1 MATDWWLYIAVV
13 GAGIVAGFINTLAGS
28 GSLLTL
34 PLLMFMG
41 LPANMANGTNR
52 IGILFQSIVGTAG
65 FNQQKVLDL
74 KMGFVYGIPTILG
87 AIAGAIL
94 ALSFSDV
101 AMEKAIAILLLVMFF
116 LVLFKPEVWIKGQAG
131 KTKQKPNLL
140 IVMVFFLIGVYG
152 GFIQAGV
159 GLFLLAGLVLGAG
172 ADLVKANA
180 LKVFLVLL
188 YTPVVLLFFMKEN
201 QIDFKLGLILAI
213 GNSIGAYLGT
223 KVAVSWGPRFI
234 RIVLLLA
241 VLGFSLKLL
250 GVFNFALL

>member
-1 MATDWWLYIAVV
+1 MAVV
-13 GAGIVAGFINTLAGS
+13 GVGIIAGFINTLAGS

-34 PLLMFMG
+34 PLLIFMG

-65 FNQQKVLDL
+65 FKQQKVLEL
-74 KMGFVYGIPTILG
+74 KMGFIYGIPTILG
-87 AIAGAIL
+87 AILGAIL

-101 AMEKAIAILLLVMFF
+101 VMEKAIGILLLVMFF
-116 LVLFKPEVWIKGQAG
+116 LVLFKPDVWIKGQAG
-131 KTKQKPNLL
+131 KIRQKPNLL
-140 IVMVFFLIGVYG
+140 VMLVFFLIGIYG

-159 GLFLLAGLVLGAG
+159 GLFLLAALVLGAG

-188 YTPVVLLFFMKEN
+188 YTPVVLLFFMNEN
-201 QIDFKLGLILAI
+201 QIDYKLGIILAI

-223 KVAVSWGPRFI
+223 RVAVSWGPKFI

-250 GVFNFALL
+250 GIFNFVLV

>member
-1 MATDWWLYIAVV
+1 MIHDWWLYIAVI
-13 GAGIVAGFINTLAGS
+13 GAGIIACFINTLAGS

-41 LPANMANGTNR
+41 LPANVANGTNR

-65 FNQQKVLDL
+65 FRQQKVLDL
-74 KMGFVYGIPTILG
+74 KMGFTYGIPIVLG
-87 AIAGAIL
+87 SIAGAVL

-101 AMEKAIAILLLVMFF
+101 AMEKAIGILLLVMFF
-116 LVLFKPEVWIKGQAG
+116 LVLFKPDVWIKGQAG
-131 KTKQKPNLL
+131 KIQRKPNFL
-140 IVMVFFLIGVYG
+140 IMLVFFLIGAYG

-172 ADLVKANA
+172 ADLVRANA

-188 YTPVVLLFFMKEN
+188 YTPVVLIFFMKEN
-201 QIDFKLGLILAI
+201 QIDYKLGIILAI

-223 KVAVSWGPRFI
+223 RVAVSWGPKFI
-234 RIVLLLA
+234 RIILLLA

-250 GVFNFALL
+250 GIFNFVLS

>member
-1 MATDWWLYIAVV
+1 MIHDWWLYIAVI
-13 GAGIVAGFINTLAGS
+13 GAGIIAGFINTLAGS

-41 LPANMANGTNR
+41 LPANVANGTNR

-65 FNQQKVLDL
+65 FRQQKVLDL
-74 KMGFVYGIPTILG
+74 KMGFTYGIPIVLG
-87 AIAGAIL
+87 SIAGAVL

-101 AMEKAIAILLLVMFF
+101 AMEKAIGILLLVMFF
-116 LVLFKPEVWIKGQAG
+116 LVLFKPDVWIKGQAG
-131 KTKQKPNLL
+131 KIQRKPNFL
-140 IVMVFFLIGVYG
+140 IMLVFFLIGAYG

-172 ADLVKANA
+172 ADLVRANA

-188 YTPVVLLFFMKEN
+188 YTPVVLIFFMKEN
-201 QIDFKLGLILAI
+201 QIDYKLGIILAI

-223 KVAVSWGPRFI
+223 RVAVSWGPKFI
-234 RIVLLLA
+234 RIILLLA

-250 GVFNFALL
+250 GIFNFVLS

>member
-1 MATDWWLYIAVV
+1 MTTEWWLYIAVAA
-13 GAGIVAGFINTLAGS
+13 AGLASGFINTLAGS

-41 LPANMANGTNR
+41 LPANVANGTNR
-52 IGILFQSIVGTAG
+52 IGILFQCAVATTG
-65 FNQQKVLDL
+65 FKRQKVLDVKTGL
-74 KMGFVYGIPTILG
+74 VYSIPSILG

-101 AMEKAIAILLLVMFF
+101 AMEKAIGILLLVMFF
-116 LVLFKPEVWIKGQAG
+116 LVLFKPEVWIKGHTG
-131 KTKQKPNLL
+131 KIQRKPNFWILML
-140 IVMVFFLIGVYG
+140 FFIIGLYG

-159 GLFLLAGLVLGAG
+159 GLFLLAGLVLGVG

-188 YTPVVLLFFMKEN
+188 YTPVVLIFFMKEN
-201 QIDFKLGLILAI
+201 QIDYLLGIILAI
-213 GNSIGAYLGT
+213 GSSAGAYLGT
-223 KVAVSWGPRFI
+223 KVAVSWGPKFI

-241 VLGFSLKLL
+241 VLVFSLKLL
-250 GVFNFALL
+250 GVLNFVAG